1 MVSDVRSAST
11 DICFVP
17 ALGQT
22 VVAPTKAFAVFA
34 IASRPD
40 QQIHV
45 TVSDGSSSS
54 FTLVQLPTIGDGYYT
69 YTASVDVQDKPLS
82 LKYAYHSDGEEIA
95 LDGHATVVPKAAAG
109 GETEFTTVIELE
121 QQDDL
126 ISVKIPWINPDDWQ
140 KAGCGSD
147 LGIATWIEP
156 RWMHLRDLP
165 HLFSAH
171 MLLMQ
176 PVNPT
181 IDPSS
186 SFCIFPCSSADAI
199 VHLSGAR
206 DGEEPGVYARVRRV
220 NAGQVAAKV
229 YVVGKISAN
238 EDVYG
243 SVDGALSLAKTHLGV
258 ADVAF
263 VSPPAQDRS
272 TLSPFNQLGFC
283 TWSSIGE
290 NVRPTR
296 AKLEKLVQ
304 SLKSAKIPISSFIID
319 DGWQDIRSGMN
330 GMAEMRGL
338 WGFDVWDG
346 MDASF
351 KETVSIIK
359 EGLPTV
365 ENVGVWMT
373 LHGYWNSIASQ
384 SPLVNKYKMQPF
396 KLSADFL
403 PGIARDGFDDIQ
415 TLWQPDERDHI
426 WWLPPKEL
434 AYQFWK
440 DPYFS
445 VCAEAG
451 VTFAKVDD
459 QSFCSFLAG
468 VGGAEEAVTLW
479 NGMNKAADE
488 VFGSGRVIHCL
499 AHYERTFNGDIGMG
513 VATNGMKVVFRNTD
527 DFGLPRP
534 NVHRDHIHYNLMNC
548 IVTSRMCL
556 IPDADMFM
564 SGAQWAEYHAVLR
577 AFFPG
582 PVLLSDRAE
591 EHDLRV
597 IHKLIG
603 LTTTGQFEVVKSQNP
618 AEPVRSRL
626 WEPSLDS
633 GIGPSMKASSYF
645 PAAKSSAL
653 IMWSSR
659 DGAVQPS
666 TDVILSSDVVD
677 VLGQHILQDN
687 TKYALWFA
695 ETEKVV
701 RFDVGT
707 GSGSVVPLAAV
718 NLPPGTHE
726 IITVAPFHNFGGNE
740 VACLGLVNKYA
751 GLAAIAGV
759 ETLETGLRTSVLFA
773 GTLGFIVS
781 PGSAG
786 ADGIKVYVNSGPV
799 AFSKIDLDQSVLIK
813 VDLTTESAPK
823 SEKAACWKVDIVVA

>member
-1 MVSDVRSAST
+1 MVSDVTST
-11 DICFVP
+11 STSICFVP
-17 ALGQT
+17 APGQT
-22 VVAPTKAFAVFA
+22 VVTSTKSFAVFA

-40 QQIHV
+40 QQIQV
-45 TVSDGSSSS
+45 AVSDGSSSC
-54 FTLVQLPTIGDGYYT
+54 FTLVQIPTIGDGYYT
-69 YTASVDVQDKPLS
+69 YTASVDVQHRPLS
-82 LKYAYHSDGEEIA
+82 LKYSYDFDGDEIA
-95 LDGHATVVPKAAAG
+95 LDGHATVLPRAAEGA
-109 GETEFTTVIELE
+109 EKEFTTVIELE

-126 ISVKIPWINPDDWQ
+126 VSVKIPWINPDDWQ
-140 KAGCGSD
+140 GWVW
-147 LGIATWIEP
+147 IRPRATWIEP

-165 HLFSAH
+165 DLFSAH
-171 MLLMQ
+171 MLLLQ
-176 PVNPT
+176 PVNPA
-181 IDPSS
+181 IDPSA
-186 SFCIFPCSSADAI
+186 SFCIFPCSSSHAI
-199 VHLSGAR
+199 VHVSGAR
-206 DGEEPGVYARVRRV
+206 DGEEPGVYARVRRI
-220 NAGQVAAKV
+220 NAGQAAAKV
-229 YVVGKISAN
+229 YVVGKITAN
-238 EDVYG
+238 EDVYA
-243 SVDGALSLAKTHLGV
+243 SVDAAVGLAKTHLGMAAV
-258 ADVAF
+258 PF
-263 VSPPAQDRS
+263 VDPPAQDRG

-304 SLKSAKIPISSFIID
+304 SLKSAQIPVSSFIID

-330 GMAEMRGL
+330 GIAATRGL
-338 WGFDVWDG
+338 WSFDVWDG

-384 SPLVNKYKMQPF
+384 SPLVAKYKMRPF
-396 KLSADFL
+396 KLNAEFL
-403 PGIARDGFDDIQ
+403 PGIASDGFDDIQ
-415 TLWQPDERDHI
+415 TLWLPDERDRV

-434 AYQFWK
+434 TYQFWK
-440 DPYFS
+440 DYFS
-445 VCAEAG
+445 VCADAG
-451 VTFAKVDD
+451 VTFAK
-459 QSFCSFLAG
+459 
-468 VGGAEEAVTLW
+468 GAEEAAALW
-479 NGMNKAADE
+479 DGMNKAADE
-488 VFGSGRVIHCL
+488 VFGQGRVIHCM
-499 AHYERTFNGDIGMG
+499 AHYERTVNGDIGMG

-548 IVTSRMCL
+548 IITSRMCL

-591 EHDLRV
+591 EHDLSV
-597 IHKLIG
+597 IRKLIST
-603 LTTTGQFEVVKSQNP
+603 TTTGQFEIVKSQNP
-618 AEPVRSRL
+618 AEPVRSRV

-633 GIGPSMKASSYF
+633 GIGPSIKASSYF
-645 PAAKSSAL
+645 PGAKSSAL

-677 VLGQHILQDN
+677 VLGLHILPD

-695 ETEKVV
+695 EMEQVV
-701 RFDVGT
+701 RFDGGI

-718 NLPPGTHE
+718 NLAPGTHE
-726 IITVAPFHNFGGNE
+726 IITVAPFHNLGGTE
-740 VACLGLVNKYA
+740 FACLGLVDKYA
-751 GLAAIAGV
+751 GLAAVAGI

-773 GTLGFIVS
+773 GKLGFIVR
-781 PGSAG
+781 PGSVGAG
-786 ADGIKVYVNSGPV
+786 AVKVYVNSGPV
-799 AFSKIDLDQSVLIK
+799 AFSMTDLDQSGVLIK
-813 VDLTTESAPK
+813 VDLTTENAPT
-823 SEKAACWKVDIVVA
+823 SEKAVCWTVDVVVA